1 MDTGLIC
8 ILNFNVCQF
17 LTQPFKNQVISL
29 FWRQQ
34 VYCCAERAALPLHLQ
49 KHQHSAEAAMKTISS
64 DLSVSTQQQLR
75 DSSCTVRAPST
86 RETEQNSALKTE
98 LFPKLHVKHHCCCV
112 KHKEYYKMFQSPDLG
127 SNFTSLRQKSAPLQN
142 FANFHLLRAK
152 AFFFLQ
158 SNPLPITAHYHQLYQ
173 ISKSIR
179 VTPGLAGFEA
189 VQQDTATS
197 L

>member
-34 VYCCAERAALPLHLQ
+34 VYCCAERAALPLHLE
-49 KHQHSAEAAMKTISS
+49 KHQHSAEAAIKTISP
-64 DLSVSTQQQLR
+64 DLSVSTQQQLW

-112 KHKEYYKMFQSPDLG
+112 KHKEYYEIFQSPDFLG

-142 FANFHLLRAK
+142 LQISTCSEQRH
-152 AFFFLQ
+152 FFLAKQ
-158 SNPLPITAHYHQLYQ
+158 SFAYHSTLSSI
-173 ISKSIR
+173 ISDKQVHQGNTWTGKFWGSPAR
-179 VTPGLAGFEA
+179 H
-189 VQQDTATS
+189 S
-197 L
+197 Y